1 MAAKG
6 TARLRRQGHAA
17 VFDQAV
23 FAQVLKQLLAV
34 VVRGCAGAPHAS
46 GGFGVGGVQAVV
58 ADVHEGVEVAEERR
72 VALEAAPDG
81 IDGVLE
87 VDIVFHIIGG
97 GAVLDVLERL
107 FAVVSFGVLA
117 LVGLELPFDL
127 VGCVGHEGHAE
138 GGVEFLGCLQEY
150 FEGLA
155 HDGGAAVSDTVAM
168 VAEVGVHGVGL
179 LGGDSYDF
187 VAVLLPHLPDGACA
201 GLFGRGGLGERD
213 EVVDRGGGGR
223 GVVVT
228 HGRTPLGVDDKKP
241 LDKIFIK
248 RRLYKGKDES
258 YLVKPRARP
267 L

>member
-1 MAAKG
+1 MLEK
-6 TARLRRQGHAA
+6 
-17 VFDQAV
+17 
-23 FAQVLKQLLAV
+23 LLAV
-34 VVRGCAGAPHAS
+34 VVCGCAGTAHAA
-46 GGFGVGGVQAVV
+46 GGLGVGGIETVV

-72 VALEAAPDG
+72 VAHEAAPDG

-87 VDIVFHIIGG
+87 VDIVFHVVGG
-97 GAVLDVLERL
+97 AAVLDVLERL
-107 FAVVSFGVLA
+107 FAVVSFGIFS

-155 HDGGAAVSDTVAM
+155 HDGGTAVGDTVAM

-201 GLFGRGGLGERD
+201 GFLGRGGLGERD

-228 HGRTPLGVDDKKP
+228 HGRTPLGV
-241 LDKIFIK
+241 
-248 RRLYKGKDES
+248 
-258 YLVKPRARP
+258 
-267 L
+267 